1 MTVCSHPLLRHT
13 VGPLQALLHKNQP
26 EELDR
31 VALPESPP
39 LVMDCSKYDNLLS
52 YLSVP
57 SPSLSKWAT
66 QSDSE
71 LLEPFSYIASC
82 PSKEIRSQLIA
93 AFNLWLQV
101 PADQLD
107 VITRVVGL
115 LHNASL
121 LVDDIEDNSELRRG
135 RPVAHKIYGVPQTI
149 NTANYVYFLAYHELF
164 KMDLYGSVA
173 NAYGVV
179 KRTRLDHRLTFI
191 LNEELLALHRGQG
204 RELLWRDSLRCPTED
219 EYLAMVKDKTG
230 GLLRVA
236 IRLMMAC
243 ATKNTDVNYIPL
255 VDLIGIHFQIRDDYM
270 NLQSPMYTN
279 NKGFAEDL
287 TEGKFSFP
295 IVHGIRQDPN
305 DRQIISVL
313 QKRPKSPTLK
323 NHVVSYLN
331 ESTHSFDY
339 SLGVMQSLE
348 RQARAEVARLGG
360 NALLETI
367 LDKLRVECVHK

>member
-1 MTVCSHPLLRHT
+1 
-13 VGPLQALLHKNQP
+13 
-26 EELDR
+26 
-31 VALPESPP
+31 
-39 LVMDCSKYDNLLS
+39 MDSSKYDDLLS

-57 SPSLSKWAT
+57 PTSTSSWTT
-66 QSDSE
+66 QSEAE

-82 PSKEIRSQLIA
+82 PGKEIRSQLIA
-93 AFNLWLQV
+93 AFNVWLQV

-121 LVDDIEDNSELRRG
+121 LVDDIEDSSELRRG

-179 KRTRLDHRLTFI
+179 KRPRLNHRLTFI

-243 ATKNTDVNYIPL
+243 ATTNTDVLELYSPRGSYW
-255 VDLIGIHFQIRDDYM
+255 DLFQIRDDYM
-270 NLQSPMYTN
+270 NLQSPAYTN

-295 IVHGIRQDPN
+295 IVHGIKQDPN

-313 QKRPKSPTLK
+313 QKRPKTPTLK
-323 NHVVSYLN
+323 HHVVSYLR

-339 SLGVMQSLE
+339 SLSVMQSLE

-360 NALLETI
+360 NTLLEAI
-367 LDKLRVECVHK
+367 LDNLRIDCVHK